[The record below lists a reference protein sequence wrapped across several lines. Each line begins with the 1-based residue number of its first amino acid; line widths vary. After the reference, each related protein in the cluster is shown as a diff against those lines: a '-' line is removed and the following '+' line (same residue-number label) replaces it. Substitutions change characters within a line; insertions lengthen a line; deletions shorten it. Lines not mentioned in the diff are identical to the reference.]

1 MLVEDLLNDLQI
13 LNPEP
18 MAAGE
23 EVRAYLNQKA
33 PALAS
38 LPPDNVP
45 GILRAFGLVI
55 ETAPADDPV
64 IRQAVPIAVQGALW
78 CHTGV
83 ARFAWDLD
91 RLPLGVPIADV
102 NWVSTMILAHWLVHA
117 PRMSEYEEASTWAAP
132 HNPPSFLCAV
142 DRRPVTVFERHAAS
156 FAAAFLLPADDL
168 SITIR
173 NNRSAQALRAAIA
186 DTGMVETIA
195 EVFEVPPWVATYR
208 LRDLCGSV
216 EYRLRWLNS

>member
-1 MLVEDLLNDLQI
+1 
-13 LNPEP
+13 
-18 MAAGE
+18 
-23 EVRAYLNQKA
+23 
-33 PALAS
+33 
-38 LPPDNVP
+38 
-45 GILRAFGLVI
+45 LVI

-64 IRQAVPIAVQGALW
+64 IRQADPIAIQGALW

-83 ARFAWDLD
+83 ARLAWDLD
-91 RLPLGVPIADV
+91 RLPPGVPIADV
-102 NWVSTMILAHWLVHA
+102 NSVSTMILAHWLVHA
-117 PRMSEYEEASTWAAP
+117 PRMSEYEEASTWADP

-142 DRRPVTVFERHAAS
+142 DRRPVTVFERQAAS

-168 SITIR
+168 SITIG